1 MNIKEKVKKKKL
13 FELIK
18 DSIMIIIQYDS
29 MLDSLIK
36 IFHWYKDHL
45 QYLNYIGH
53 QNKINLPRWKLNE
66 Y

>member
-1 MNIKEKVKKKKL
+1 
-13 FELIK
+13 
-18 DSIMIIIQYDS
+18 MIIIQYDS

-45 QYLNYIGH
+45 QYLNYIRH
-53 QNKINLPRWKLNE
+53 QNKINLPRWWKLNE

>member
-1 MNIKEKVKKKKL
+1 MNIKQKVKKKL

-36 IFHWYKDHL
+36 IFH
-45 QYLNYIGH
+45 
-53 QNKINLPRWKLNE
+53 
-66 Y
+66 